1 MRTRPLGAVP
11 ALALALAT
19 ALTLTACGEDAAPAP
34 APEAPAADAPAEDA
48 APAQQDSAAVLPA
61 EEEKPVVTK
70 SPAAEEAPAD
80 EPSEPTA
87 LETALSLVDQDV
99 SLLIEA
105 LGEPQNRY
113 YETSC
118 SGPGDDGIWTYDG
131 LTVFTYVENGVEI
144 VVDAEAE

>member
-1 MRTRPLGAVP
+1 MKRSIAIAMTVCLLCG
-11 ALALALAT
+11 LLF
-19 ALTLTACGEDAAPAP
+19 TLTACGEDAAPAP

-70 SPAAEEAPAD
+70 SPATEEAPAD

>member
-1 MRTRPLGAVP
+1 MKRSIAI
-11 ALALALAT
+11 ALTVCLLCG
-19 ALTLTACGEDAAPAP
+19 LPFTLTACGEDAAPAP
-34 APEAPAADAPAEDA
+34 APEPPAADAPAEDA